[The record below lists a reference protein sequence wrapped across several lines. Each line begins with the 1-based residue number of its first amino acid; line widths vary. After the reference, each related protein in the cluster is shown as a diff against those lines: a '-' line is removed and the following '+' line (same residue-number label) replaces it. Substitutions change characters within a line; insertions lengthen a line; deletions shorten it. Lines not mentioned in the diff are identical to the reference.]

1 MKTPDAAGF
10 LSEKINNIAE
20 YQPNLEILPIRLDA
34 NESPFTLSDALRAD
48 FAGYIAGAEFN
59 RYPDPLAGD
68 IIAEYGA
75 AYGVPAENLVCSN
88 GSDEMISI
96 ICASF
101 LSKGEKAVF
110 LRPDFSMYEFYSSL
124 AEVDVSVY
132 QKPDGYSICFD
143 SLEAQIKSVGAR
155 LVIFSNPCN
164 PTGVMYPREQLLGFV
179 RRVAELGAVCVVD
192 EAYMDFARTD
202 ESLMKPELLL
212 SEPNL
217 IVLRTLSKLGLAGL
231 RLGFAAA
238 NETLIRGIKKVKS
251 PYNVNSA
258 SQAMGALALRRF
270 DEFRKN
276 AAKIREGTAALYS
289 ALLPFSDS
297 LGFKVSES
305 DANFVFL
312 RFNNPAAPRKIHGE
326 LLKRGIS
333 VRLFAGLS
341 ALRITCGAEEENAA
355 LITAIKQISAD
366 MR

>member
-1 MKTPDAAGF
+1 M
-10 LSEKINNIAE
+10 
-20 YQPNLEILPIRLDA
+20 
-34 NESPFTLSDALRAD
+34 
-48 FAGYIAGAEFN
+48 
-59 RYPDPLAGD
+59 
-68 IIAEYGA
+68 
-75 AYGVPAENLVCSN
+75 
-88 GSDEMISI
+88 
-96 ICASF
+96 
-101 LSKGEKAVF
+101 
-110 LRPDFSMYEFYSSL
+110 
-124 AEVDVSVY
+124 
-132 QKPDGYSICFD
+132 FD

-164 PTGVMYPREQLLGFV
+164 PTGVMYPREQLLGLSAGL
-179 RRVAELGAVCVVD
+179 RLGTVCVVD
-192 EAYMDFARTD
+192 EAYMDLRTD
-202 ESLMKPELLL
+202 ESLMKPGTAL

-270 DEFRKN
+270 DEFRRN

-312 RFNNPAAPRKIHGE
+312 RFGDPAVPRKIHGE

-355 LITAIKQISAD
+355 LISAIKQISAD
-366 MR
+366 LR